1 MIHQVW
7 IINRAGI
14 CLLDRNYSGLEIN
27 KQLFSGFITAISSLA
42 SQFNRTLDSISMS
55 DMTIH
60 YTMENEAV
68 IAVAV
73 DRDDN
78 EEEIRRK
85 LHDLLSEFN
94 SKFGEMLVDWDGNL
108 SYFDSFTKDL
118 DRILMLDWNFEYD
131 LEIKTKN
138 LKKSGPRKTPLNL
151 TQRGQDLFEAVQVNS
166 KSKIKN

>member
-1 MIHQVW
+1 
-7 IINRAGI
+7 
-14 CLLDRNYSGLEIN
+14 LDRNYSGFEIN
-27 KQLFSGFITAISSLA
+27 KQLFSGFFTAISSLA

-60 YTMENEAV
+60 YTMEAELV

-85 LHDLLSEFN
+85 LHDLISEFKL
-94 SKFGEMLVDWDGNL
+94 KFREVLTDWDGNL
-108 SYFDSFTKDL
+108 SYFDPFTKDL
-118 DRILMLDWNFEYD
+118 DRILMLDWNYDYD
-131 LEIKTKN
+131 LQIKSKTIKRSATRKAPTN
-138 LKKSGPRKTPLNL
+138 LS
-151 TQRGQDLFEAVQVNS
+151 QRGQDLFEAVHPKS

>member
-1 MIHQVW
+1 VW

-60 YTMENEAV
+60 YTMEGELV

-73 DRDDN
+73 DHDDN

-85 LHDLLSEFN
+85 LHDLISEFK
-94 SKFGEMLVDWDGNL
+94 SKFGEILADWDGNL
-108 SYFDSFTKDL
+108 SYFDPFTKDL
-118 DRILMLDWNFEYD
+118 DRILMLDWNFDYD

-138 LKKSGPRKTPLNL
+138 LKRSAPRKTPLNL
-151 TQRGQDLFEAVQVNS
+151 SQRGQDLFEAIQP
-166 KSKIKN
+166 KSKLKVKN

>member
-1 MIHQVW
+1 M
-7 IINRAGI
+7 
-14 CLLDRNYSGLEIN
+14 DRNYSGFEIN

-42 SQFNRTLDSISMS
+42 SQFNRTLDSITMS

-60 YTMENEAV
+60 YTMEAELV

-85 LHDLLSEFN
+85 LHDLISEFKL
-94 SKFGEMLVDWDGNL
+94 KFREVLTDWDGNL
-108 SYFDSFTKDL
+108 SYFDPFTKDL
-118 DRILMLDWNFEYD
+118 DRILMLDWNYDYD
-131 LEIKTKN
+131 LQIKSKTIKR
-138 LKKSGPRKTPLNL
+138 SATRKAPLIL
-151 TQRGQDLFEAVQVNS
+151 SQRGQDLFEAVHPKS